1 MRELAERFAEKTCPE
16 PNTGC
21 LLWTASLDGKGYG
34 QIAARGP
41 HGWHPRLAH
50 QIAWELAHGPIP
62 AGLVV
67 CHRCDTPPCVNVAHL
82 FLGTMRDNTQ
92 DMLAKGRHRAL
103 LGEANARCT
112 IGDAVVAE
120 IVARRER
127 GESQYHIAAALGL
140 TRSGVKYVLDVRAR
154 RAA

>member
-1 MRELAERFAEKTCPE
+1 
-16 PNTGC
+16 
-21 LLWTASLDGKGYG
+21 
-34 QIAARGP
+34 
-41 HGWHPRLAH
+41 
-50 QIAWELAHGPIP
+50 
-62 AGLVV
+62 
-67 CHRCDTPPCVNVAHL
+67 
-82 FLGTMRDNTQ
+82 MRDNTQ